1 MRIKTLFY
9 ALLTLPL
16 FFAACEDTKV
26 DEVKNP
32 TINLV
37 AGTTTE
43 DSISFT
49 VTTTD
54 AEKVAWL
61 VVEESTTTP
70 TATEVFSVGTEIA
83 ANTTVEVTATDLEAD
98 TDYMVVAAAM
108 NSKTVVKAEVK
119 MFTMAGTAEDKELV
133 FTLTSDEVMEF
144 AAEGGN
150 GEITYTIEWIE
161 PSRTSPVE
169 TEAKCSAD
177 WVKIDGCTETNTS
190 FRVLANE
197 TEEAREATITITYL
211 TESLD
216 VTVKQVAKGGE
227 PVGKEYDVEFV
238 ATQIMTDYM
247 NEEGVDFY
255 VVELGDNGWGD
266 NGWGVDGGTY
276 YAFAIIPSSKG
287 DGVLPN
293 GIYSLGSNA
302 TSNTILDELSFHYK
316 MVNGVPEGGFKMYK
330 DANLII
336 SDGMVEATIEFEDG
350 SKHRVVFEG
359 DLSVDDGGS
368 QTPGAFEATHTA
380 DKWLWGNASTYGN
393 KYMVVGEGF
402 SIDVHFPAQFASK
415 ESLEEGEY
423 NWVSTTVFGY
433 TDDTKYFTTR
443 SFNVD
448 GVLTAVDSGKA
459 VVSAEGEEY
468 DIQLTLNGRDGMVYM
483 IEYKGKLN
491 DNGGAATPDVITFT
505 SMSEGTALSYY
516 YQFTLSDDSGDNQL
530 RLVLDSTD
538 SNSSAINART
548 YSWVSSPSY
557 ISSGNFSF
565 VNKSLRVDGI
575 QYANNQVMTGTC
587 EVAVEGNTYTINI
600 KAMVND
606 AEMTFKYVGTIG
618 EQGTEPTPDPEPD
631 PTPDPEPDPT
641 PDPDPEQPSAFDPWT
656 FTASLNTGTK
666 TLTMTDA
673 AGNTVTAQL
682 GGKYGLS
689 AGTYYINDT
698 DGVFY
703 ATDITVNGEAA
714 TMAEGTITIDYS
726 YYVTVSMTIDGVKYS
741 GTSSNP
747 VA

>member
-9 ALLTLPL
+9 ALLALPL
-16 FFAACEDTKV
+16 FFAACEETKV

-37 AGTTTE
+37 AGVTTE
-43 DSISFT
+43 NSISFT
-49 VTTTD
+49 VTSTEAD
-54 AEKVAWL
+54 KVAWL
-61 VVEESTTTP
+61 VVEAATTAP

-83 ANTTVEVTATDLEAD
+83 ANTSVEVTATELQPAKAY
-98 TDYMVVAAAM
+98 TVVAAAM
-108 NSKTVVKAEVK
+108 NTKTAVKSEIEMV
-119 MFTMAGTAEDKELV
+119 TISSGTGDKELV
-133 FTLTSDEVMEF
+133 FTLTSDKVMEF

-169 TEAKCSAD
+169 TEATCSAD
-177 WVKIDGCTETNTS
+177 WVKIDGCTETNTN

-197 TEEAREATITITYL
+197 ANEAREATITITHL
-211 TESLD
+211 SESLE
-216 VTVKQVAKGGE
+216 VTVKQAAKSA
-227 PVGKEYDVEFV
+227 VSADVEFE
-238 ATQIMTDYM
+238 ASHFNAWYE
-247 NEEGVDFY
+247 NVDGKHNY
-255 VVELGDNGWGD
+255 YVELGNMGWSD
-266 NGWGVDGGTY
+266 KGWGVDGGTY
-276 YAFAIIPSSKG
+276 YAFDLYSSVSNKG
-287 DGVLPN
+287 VVPN
-293 GIYSLGSNA
+293 GTYVFDMGNTHGANTLTEEASLGYSMNG
-302 TSNTILDELSFHYK
+302 
-316 MVNGVPEGGFKMYK
+316 GVPTWALYADAVVTVSDNKIEANIEMLDGTIHHVVYEGSLQFGK
-330 DANLII
+330 
-336 SDGMVEATIEFEDG
+336 GG
-350 SKHRVVFEG
+350 G
-359 DLSVDDGGS
+359 GGS
-368 QTPGAFEATHTA
+368 TGEFEATHTA

-402 SIDVHFPAQFASK
+402 SIDVHFPAEFAAK

-423 NWVSTTVFGY
+423 NWVSTTMFGY

-443 SFNVD
+443 SFSLD
-448 GVLTAVDSGKA
+448 GVLVPVDAGKA
-459 VVSAEGEEY
+459 VVLAEGEEY
-468 DIQLTLNGRDGMVYM
+468 DIQLTLNGRDGVVYM

-516 YQFTLSDDSGDNQL
+516 YQFILTDESGDNYL
-530 RLVLDSTD
+530 KLVLDSSD
-538 SNSSAINART
+538 SNATAINART

-557 ISSGNFSF
+557 INSGNFSF

-587 EVAVEGNTYTINI
+587 EVAVEGSTYTINI
-600 KAMVND
+600 KAKVND
-606 AEMTFKYVGTIG
+606 VEMTFKYVGGIG

-641 PDPDPEQPSAFDPWT
+641 PDPDPDPEQPSAFDPWT

-698 DGVFY
+698 AGVLY
-703 ATDITVNGEAA
+703 ATDITVNGVPA
-714 TMAEGTITIDYS
+714 TSVSGTIELTNNT
-726 YYVTVSMTIDGVKYS
+726 YYVTLNMTVDGVKYS